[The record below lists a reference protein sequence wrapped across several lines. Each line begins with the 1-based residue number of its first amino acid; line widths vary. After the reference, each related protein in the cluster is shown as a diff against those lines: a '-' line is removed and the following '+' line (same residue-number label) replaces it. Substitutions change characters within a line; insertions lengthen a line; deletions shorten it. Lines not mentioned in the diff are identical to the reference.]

1 VADSPDLRLMV
12 LSIRPRHVE
21 DILSGL
27 KTVEL
32 RRTRPLIGPGQ
43 PVVIYATTPAAALV
57 ATCQIGH
64 IEVGRPHD
72 VWKSVGSKAAVTRKR
87 YNDYFEGV
95 DVAHALHLSNV
106 QALDERVSLQQ
117 LRSSGTFRP
126 PQTWHYLDRQR
137 IESILGVHPSTTV
150 LTSLLRAA

>member
-1 VADSPDLRLMV
+1 MV

-21 DILSGL
+21 DILTGL

-32 RRTRPLIGPGQ
+32 RRTRPLIRPGQ
-43 PVVIYATTPAAALV
+43 PVAIYATTPAAALV

-64 IEVGRPHD
+64 IEAGTPREVWESVAGR
-72 VWKSVGSKAAVTRKR
+72 AAVTRER

-95 DVAHALHLSNV
+95 CVAHALHLSNV
-106 QALDERVSLQQ
+106 QALDDQVSLAQ

-137 IESILGVHPSTTV
+137 IESILGRHPSTTV
-150 LTSLLRAA
+150 LTSLLHAAA